1 MGPSLG
7 LDSIVLHLALP
18 PPRSL
23 GFKPARVKNREIGV
37 SSHDVRPEIEIT
49 DSSVC
54 AKQCPSSDGSIAR
67 QITAR
72 ISKAAAAAPLHV
84 ATSSPGIAGGSER
97 ANLRSAAVPTR
108 KRGKCMT
115 RRSGQNPSVRV
126 GKRADGSKY
135 FFFQYWID
143 VPGEEKCQRKTE
155 VVGLVGQMTKS
166 EANRR
171 KVDFLQ
177 KLELNSSEYRIPSSQ
192 TFASAVK
199 YYREKFAPIML
210 RASTFDVADGQIRKH
225 LEADWKD
232 VPIEHITID
241 AVNEWAWKKRQ
252 QGLSWVTIKNILRTM
267 QRVLSCYSKKAPP
280 FSQKELAIPER
291 DKLRMKIESRQAV
304 SFSWTDANRVADAI
318 RKLDGLD
325 EGRKN
330 RYAMV
335 FILAAATGLR
345 CSELFALRMNDVD
358 CKAGT
363 IRVDESADQRTNTI
377 GDCKNVAAYRTV
389 FLGDPEGREAV
400 RELKT
405 FIGDRINNPN
415 ELVFHSKYDSPL
427 RETTVLHEALH
438 PALKVLGLPQAGMH
452 AFRHG
457 CNRRWELAGMNPA
470 VLRQQ
475 MGHSSAAMTA
485 RYSGE
490 IPLAQVQAAF
500 SALNGNKIVVL
511 ENTENLENEAVAV
524 SR

>member
-1 MGPSLG
+1 VFS
-7 LDSIVLHLALP
+7 D
-18 PPRSL
+18 
-23 GFKPARVKNREIGV
+23 
-37 SSHDVRPEIEIT
+37 DVRSEVQCADLSEST
-49 DSSVC
+49 DRRDSAVN
-54 AKQCPSSDGSIAR
+54 PVAR
-67 QITAR
+67 QILAR
-72 ISKAAAAAPLHV
+72 MSEAAAEPKPCVAALGPEV
-84 ATSSPGIAGGSER
+84 PGGSER
-97 ANLRSAAVPTR
+97 ANLPSAAVPTR

-115 RRSGQNPSVRV
+115 RRGGQNPSVRV
-126 GKRADGSKY
+126 GERADGSKY

-143 VPGEEKCQRKTE
+143 VPGEEKCQRRTE

-177 KLELNSSEYRIPSSQ
+177 KLELNSSEYRIPSSR

-225 LEADWKD
+225 LEADWTD

-304 SFSWTDANRVADAI
+304 SFSWTDANRIADAI

-358 CKAGT
+358 FKAST

-389 FLGDPEGREAV
+389 FLGDPEGRETL
-400 RELKT
+400 RGLKT

-415 ELVFHSKYDSPL
+415 ELVFRSKHGSPL

-511 ENTENLENEAVAV
+511 ENTEHLENGAVA
-524 SR
+524 